1 MKSFVTRSMKKLSDD
16 AGSVTVEQGVVT
28 LVVVGAAVAAGV
40 QYSGAITSAFT
51 GITAK
56 ITAASK

>member
-28 LVVVGAAVAAGV
+28 LVVVGAAVAAGA
-40 QYSGAITSAFT
+40 QYTGVVSSAYT
-51 GITAK
+51 AITAK
-56 ITAASK
+56 ITAASN